1 MCYDKKEVVYMEN
14 EKNLPTEPT
23 EEEFEARDPYVP
35 RPKWQVAA
43 AWAGLAIFL
52 GILFLYYGLMFK

>member
-1 MCYDKKEVVYMEN
+1 MEN
-14 EKNLPTEPT
+14 EKNLPQEPT
-23 EEEFEARDPYVP
+23 EEEFNVQDPYVP

-52 GILFLYYGLMFK
+52 FILVLYYGLMFK